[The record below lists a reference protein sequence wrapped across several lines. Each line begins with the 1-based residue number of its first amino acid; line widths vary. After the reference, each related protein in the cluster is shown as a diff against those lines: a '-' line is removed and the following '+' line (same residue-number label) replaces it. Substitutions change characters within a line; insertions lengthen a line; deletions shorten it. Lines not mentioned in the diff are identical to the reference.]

1 MNKNLIPDITVKSID
16 ELDAGFFI
24 SHGIKAVFLDI
35 DNTLVV
41 PHAPLPD
48 ERAEK
53 FVRSL
58 INAGLTVCFISNN
71 KKERVDKFNT
81 FGVQAIHRAAKPF
94 TYSYRLMIKKLG
106 IKADEAAAVGDQ
118 FFSDIYGANRAGLLT
133 VYVNPIKIGGEGA
146 FVWLKR
152 KLEAPLLKKLRSG
165 NYIKIV

>member
-1 MNKNLIPDITVKSID
+1 MNKNLIPDITAKSID
-16 ELDAGFFI
+16 ALDGDFFI
-24 SHGIKAVFLDI
+24 SRGIKAVFLDI
-35 DNTLVV
+35 DNTLVL
-41 PHAPLPD
+41 PHSLLPD

-71 KKERVDKFNT
+71 KKVRVDKFNT
-81 FGVQAIHRAAKPF
+81 FKIPAIHRAAKPLTF
-94 TYSYRLMIKKLG
+94 SYSRMIKRLG
-106 IKADEAAAVGDQ
+106 INADEAAAVGDQ

-133 VYVNPIKIGGEGA
+133 VYVQPIKIGDEGA

-152 KLEAPLLKKLRSG
+152 KLEAPLLKRLRSG